1 MSGIAAPRLSR
12 KPTGFD
18 TTPPRA
24 ARRGTAFAA
33 LVVVAAVVFIGVPAW
48 QLVVP
53 PAPFAWAVAQ
63 PFTWQ
68 GSIEAL
74 LLAVLVGTGLV
85 LDRRWSLLALVALP
99 LAFYLRRHAVDVP
112 LLLDLVQLEIVVGLG
127 ALAMRLGGLPP
138 PRDARG
144 YLHAFV
150 CGFLA
155 WSLVAWSAAALG
167 AGSIRTLRWLTLL
180 LAIPAAFGGHAPLA
194 THLWRSRR
202 RLTTTDRFLAG
213 GLVGWIATLLARTN
227 SVFGHDSLWYGLRG
241 EYVLDPG
248 RSVYEPLGL
257 VSPVHYFPKLY
268 EVFLLPVTAMGDNS
282 VIDGVT
288 ILMLVLVLLACQSLG
303 QRIGLPPRARWPLL
317 AVIAT
322 LPVLAN
328 SALSPKPD
336 VISVLFVL
344 IAADAALAFVET
356 RSGGAAAWMLA
367 CGVLACLAKLTAIP
381 YVAMLVLATAVGAWR
396 RHATADDSVHVT
408 RENRIA
414 MVALAATALVAA
426 FVTARTWLLAGVP
439 TIGPD
444 PLLELWT
451 SLGFELAPPAG
462 SLNWTRPQEWS
473 DVPALIVDWLFRP
486 QRLLHIVISWVG
498 NVWLWC
504 ALLALLAVPLARGD
518 IRHGHSRWPL
528 VALMTTGAAL
538 AVGMRYHV
546 RGSDGNYFLAALLP
560 AILVSATALFR
571 AVANAPRA
579 FAAALACLP
588 AFALFHAGYS
598 FVSAGWWPGT
608 RSFDFDLGRSWQDT
622 RQLRWQ
628 KLQAAGLAR
637 IGEYLK
643 RQPGLARAVGYAAE
657 PASFWLPARF
667 EHIVTISFSHW
678 DYAYD
683 PQRFIDFLA
692 EQSIDYVIL
701 PRAGAPEPVAPALQ
715 PSMTAAAATL
725 QADPAVRRVEDRD
738 YFLLDLSARHRRERA
753 SPR

>member
-1 MSGIAAPRLSR
+1 MTSSRLSR
-12 KPTGFD
+12 QTQPL
-18 TTPPRA
+18 
-24 ARRGTAFAA
+24 AA

-48 QLVVP
+48 QLVFP

-68 GSIEAL
+68 GAIEAL
-74 LLAVLVGTGLV
+74 LLAVLVGAGLV

-127 ALAMRLGGLPP
+127 ALALRLCRLPP
-138 PRDARG
+138 PGDARG

-150 CGFLA
+150 CGFLV
-155 WSLVAWSAAALG
+155 WSLVAWSASALD

-180 LAIPAAFGGHAPLA
+180 LAIPAAFGGHAPIVL
-194 THLWRSRR
+194 HLWRSRR
-202 RLTTTDRFLAG
+202 SLAAADRFLAG
-213 GLVGWIATLLARTN
+213 GLVGWIATLFARTN
-227 SVFGHDSLWYGLRG
+227 SVYGYDSLWYGLRA

-268 EVFLLPVTAMGDNS
+268 EMFLLPVAAMGDAS

-288 ILMLVLVLLACQSLG
+288 ILMLVLVLVACHVLAR
-303 QRIGLPPRARWPLL
+303 RIGLPPRARWPLL
-317 AVIAT
+317 AVIAA

-356 RSGGAAAWMLA
+356 RGAGAAAWMLA
-367 CGVLACLAKLTAIP
+367 CCALACLAKLTALP
-381 YVAMLVLATAVGAWR
+381 YVAMLVPAAAVGAWR
-396 RHATADDSVHVT
+396 RRGTIEDAAQTA
-408 RENRIA
+408 RECRIA
-414 MVALAATALVAA
+414 SLALVATVLVTI
-426 FVTARTWLLAGVP
+426 FVTARTWLLAGLP

-444 PLLELWT
+444 PLFRLWT
-451 SLGFELAPPAG
+451 ALGFELAPPAG
-462 SLNWTRPQEWS
+462 TLNWTQPQDWS
-473 DVPALIVDWLFRP
+473 DVPALVVDWLFRP
-486 QRLLHIVISWVG
+486 QRLLHIVISWTG

-504 ALLALLAVPLARGD
+504 ALLALLAAPLARGEV
-518 IRHGHSRWPL
+518 RRGPARWPL
-528 VALMTTGAAL
+528 AALMATGAAL

-546 RGSDGNYFLAALLP
+546 RGSDGNYFLAAVLP

-571 AVANAPRA
+571 RLASAPRV

-608 RSFDFDLGRSWQDT
+608 SVFDLDLARSWQDT
-622 RQLRWQ
+622 RRLRWQ

-643 RQPGLARAVGYAAE
+643 QRPGLARAVGYAAE

-667 EHIVTISFSHW
+667 EHVATISFSRPE
-678 DYAYD
+678 YAYD
-683 PQRFIDFLA
+683 PQRFLGFLA
-692 EQSIDYVIL
+692 EQSIDYLIL
-701 PRAGAPEPVAPALQ
+701 PKAGAPDPVASMLK
-715 PSMTAAAATL
+715 PSMDAVATTL
-725 QADPAVRRVEDRD
+725 QADPDVRRIDDRD

-753 SPR
+753 SLR